1 MVYNKIIKVNC
12 NFFRRSHVT
21 FTKSFSRKNSPSVS
35 SCRKKSYNLWSDN
48 SCDWSDWSEDF
59 SFTFKS
65 PVKRRNLSSDG
76 DDNKFPPKRKSIK
89 QLPKDDDRE
98 PLIKTD
104 DDIDPDST
112 VFDPPKKK
120 CSNYYF
126 LFDKNFIKNS

>member
-1 MVYNKIIKVNC
+1 MS
-12 NFFRRSHVT
+12 RSPNH
-21 FTKSFSRKNSPSVS
+21 SQEKNSPSVS

-76 DDNKFPPKRKSIK
+76 DDKKFPQRKSIK

-98 PLIKTD
+98 PLIKPD